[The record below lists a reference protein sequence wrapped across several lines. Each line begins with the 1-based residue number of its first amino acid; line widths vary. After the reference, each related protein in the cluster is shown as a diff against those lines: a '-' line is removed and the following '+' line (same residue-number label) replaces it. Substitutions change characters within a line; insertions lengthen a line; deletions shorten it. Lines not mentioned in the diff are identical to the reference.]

1 MMFRDAS
8 FAVMPAAGRVPDVV
22 RTLVREIGARAR
34 TVTPAAHDRALARTS
49 HVPYLLARA
58 LRDRGARFRQAG
70 LSGPGFRDMTRLAAS
85 DPRVAEAYCRANRR
99 EVERAWREVRDS
111 MDRRV
116 RALREG

>member
-1 MMFRDAS
+1 
-8 FAVMPAAGRVPDVV
+8 
-22 RTLVREIGARAR
+22 
-34 TVTPAAHDRALARTS
+34 
-49 HVPYLLARA
+49 VPYLLARA